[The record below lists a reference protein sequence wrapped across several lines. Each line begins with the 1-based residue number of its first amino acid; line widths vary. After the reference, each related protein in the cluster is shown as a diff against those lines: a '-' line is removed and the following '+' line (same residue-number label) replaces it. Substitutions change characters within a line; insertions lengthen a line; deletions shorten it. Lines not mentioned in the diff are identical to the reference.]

1 MRTYYFY
8 LYKNAFAIGKIV
20 SGKEIPPY
28 KNDYLSR
35 GQLLTVV
42 KAKTTKEAV
51 RKAEEVFLQLK
62 QSRA

>member
-1 MRTYYFY
+1 MRTYHFY

-20 SGKEIPPY
+20 SDKDVPPY
-28 KNDYLSR
+28 KDNYLSR

-42 KAKTTKEAV
+42 RAKTTKEAV